1 MFAKCDKTNVMSNVK
16 KFKDFT
22 FKGKVICTNNQSN
35 ICTVKK
41 MTKVRFLLMI
51 FYAVHAKR
59 NGTVSSVLG
68 RHRFE

>member
-1 MFAKCDKTNVMSNVK
+1 MHE
-16 KFKDFT
+16 
-22 FKGKVICTNNQSN
+22 QS
-35 ICTVKK
+35 IEHMHCEK

-51 FYAVHAKR
+51 FYAVHEKR